1 MTYVAVVTIHT
12 DTKGD
17 ARLSLEEIEN
27 ESFGSFAEVVS
38 RLNGLN
44 IETENIEVSSIRGFM
59 DSYNNEELNVSN
71 TFMGYV
77 QIKN

>member
-1 MTYVAVVTIHT
+1 MNYVAVVTIHT

-17 ARLSLEEIEN
+17 ARPSLEEIEN
-27 ESFGSFAEVVS
+27 ESFSSYDEVVS

-44 IETENIEVSSIRGFM
+44 IETENIEVVSISEFM
-59 DSYNNEELNVSN
+59 DNYNNNELNVAE